1 MIVETYY
8 IRGVKVN
15 IDDSA
20 YAGKS
25 EEELAAV
32 RSNIE
37 QTARQI
43 YQAVERRKVNCP
55 GGAREDGLGHKV
67 NAGEGGREGS
77 LGCSLG
83 RKAEKQKS
91 EERMA

>member
-43 YQAVERRKVNCP
+43 YQAVERRKRREECGLHARGA
-55 GGAREDGLGHKV
+55 GGDT
-67 NAGEGGREGS
+67 AGG
-77 LGCSLG
+77 
-83 RKAEKQKS
+83 
-91 EERMA
+91 

>member
-43 YQAVERRKVNCP
+43 YQAVERRK
-55 GGAREDGLGHKV
+55 
-67 NAGEGGREGS
+67 
-77 LGCSLG
+77 
-83 RKAEKQKS
+83 AERQKS
-91 EERMA
+91 EERKA

>member
-8 IRGVKVN
+8 INGIKVN

-25 EEELAAV
+25 EEELSAV
-32 RSNIE
+32 RRNIE

-43 YQAVERRKVNCP
+43 WQAVERRKVNDP
-55 GGAREDGLGHKV
+55 
-67 NAGEGGREGS
+67 EGGREG
-77 LGCSLG
+77 GLG
-83 RKAEKQKS
+83 RKAEKQKM
-91 EERMA
+91 EESIT

>member
-8 IRGVKVN
+8 INGIKVN

-25 EEELAAV
+25 EEELSAV
-32 RSNIE
+32 RRNIE

-43 YQAVERRKVNCP
+43 WQAVERRKVNDAEGGREGKVNWP
-55 GGAREDGLGHKV
+55 GGT
-67 NAGEGGREGS
+67 REGS
-77 LGCSLG
+77 LGCGLG
-83 RKAEKQKS
+83 RKAEKQKM
-91 EERMA
+91 EESIT

>member
-32 RSNIE
+32 RSHIE

-55 GGAREDGLGHKV
+55 EGQERAR
-67 NAGEGGREGS
+67 
-77 LGCSLG
+77 
-83 RKAEKQKS
+83 
-91 EERMA
+91 

>member
-43 YQAVERRKVNCP
+43 YQAVERRKRREECGLHERGA
-55 GGAREDGLGHKV
+55 GGDT
-67 NAGEGGREGS
+67 AGG
-77 LGCSLG
+77 
-83 RKAEKQKS
+83 
-91 EERMA
+91 